1 MALDVLAGPDEKVA
15 VMPLAEKG
23 SDCNAVGS
31 VGDFF
36 GCH

>member
-1 MALDVLAGPDEKVA
+1 MALDVLAGPDEEVT
-15 VMPLAEKG
+15 VVPLAEEG

-31 VGDFF
+31 VGDVF